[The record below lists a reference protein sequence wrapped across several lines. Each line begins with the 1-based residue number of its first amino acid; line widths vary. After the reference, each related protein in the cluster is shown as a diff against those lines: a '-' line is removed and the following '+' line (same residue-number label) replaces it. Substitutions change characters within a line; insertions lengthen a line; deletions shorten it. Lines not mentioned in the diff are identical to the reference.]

1 MRRML
6 RLTVVSFFCT
16 ILLVMG
22 GALRERLAEA
32 RSTVVPPAVQASVAM
47 STMPVLAS
55 ARVES
60 AALDMG
66 VFGGPS
72 RGLFERTRLGGDS
85 TMDSS
90 IGLPVVEAEP
100 LPWSPPEWFPE
111 EQLEALH
118 AVDHISQASD
128 RVGPNLKLRSRA
140 VFVYDLEAGHVL
152 LAKNADD
159 RRPVASLTKVVSAL
173 TVASEAPDLDVEH
186 CLDMSSR
193 PSWPGA
199 VSRLRTGT
207 CTSGWDLLGAALV
220 RSDNGA
226 AIALSQVAGLP
237 HFPFIERMN
246 TVASDLGMDQS
257 SFSDPSGVEDDN
269 LSTARDMTRAVV
281 AASLHP
287 TVHPAVSAPYWDLT
301 DHARDRT
308 RRLYT
313 TNKLVKRR
321 GTEILAAKTGYT
333 DTARH
338 CFTGVFRLRDGRKVA
353 LTVLGG
359 YWSRHRWADLRKI
372 LAWIEQG
379 APGAGEPA

>member
-6 RLTVVSFFCT
+6 RLTVISFLCT
-16 ILLVMG
+16 VLLVLA
-22 GALRERLAEA
+22 GALREQVANA
-32 RSTVVPPAVQASVAM
+32 RTSVSHDAVEASVAPAAL
-47 STMPVLAS
+47 PVLAS
-55 ARVES
+55 ARVEAS
-60 AALDMG
+60 TLDVGML
-66 VFGGPS
+66 GGAS
-72 RGLFERTRLGGDS
+72 RGLFEMTILEPAPAAV
-85 TMDSS
+85 
-90 IGLPVVEAEP
+90 LPPEPDAVP
-100 LPWSPPEWFPE
+100 LPWTPPEWFPE
-111 EQLEALH
+111 AQAEALH
-118 AVDHISQASD
+118 AVDHIAQSPN
-128 RVGPNLKLRSRA
+128 RIGPDLKLRSRS
-140 VFVYDLEAGHVL
+140 VFVYDLEAGQAL

-159 RRPVASLTKVVSAL
+159 RRPVASLTKVISAL
-173 TVASEAPDLDVEH
+173 TVASESPDLDAEH

-237 HFPFIERMN
+237 HYPFIERMN
-246 TVASDLGMDQS
+246 TVAAELGMDQS

-269 LSTARDMTRAVV
+269 LSTARDMTKAVV
-281 AASLHP
+281 AAALHP
-287 TVHPAVSAPYWDLT
+287 TVHPVASAPYWDLT
-301 DHARDRT
+301 DTTRDRT

-313 TNKLVKRR
+313 TNKLVKRG

-359 YWSRHRWADLRKI
+359 YWSRHRWSDLRTI
-372 LAWIEQG
+372 LAWIERG

>member
-6 RLTVVSFFCT
+6 RLTAISFVCT
-16 ILLVMG
+16 ILLVMI
-22 GALRERLAEA
+22 GALRERLTGAQA
-32 RSTVVPPAVQASVAM
+32 ASALPAVEASVAL

-60 AALDMG
+60 AALEAG
-66 VFGGPS
+66 VLGEPA
-72 RGLFERTRLGGDS
+72 RGLFEMTLFEPTAPSQPPLGPPS
-85 TMDSS
+85 
-90 IGLPVVEAEP
+90 VEPEP
-100 LPWSPPEWFPE
+100 LPWSPPSWFPE
-111 EQLEALH
+111 GQTEALH
-118 AVDHISQASD
+118 AVDHISHAPD
-128 RVGPNLKLRSRA
+128 RVGPNLKLRSRS

-173 TVASEAPDLDVEH
+173 TVASESPDLDAEH

-237 HFPFIERMN
+237 HFPFIDRMN
-246 TVASDLGMDQS
+246 IVAAELGMDQS

-287 TVHPAVSAPYWDLT
+287 TVHPVASAPYWDLT
-301 DHARDRT
+301 DHTRDRT

-359 YWSRHRWADLRKI
+359 YWSRHRWSDLRTI
-372 LAWIEQG
+372 LAWIERG
-379 APGAGEPA
+379 APGAGEPT

>member
-6 RLTVVSFFCT
+6 RLTVISFFCT
-16 ILLVMG
+16 ILLVMV
-22 GALRERLAEA
+22 GALREQLATNSDLGVHTHA
-32 RSTVVPPAVQASVAM
+32 AASVA
-47 STMPVLAS
+47 SGAVPILAS
-55 ARVES
+55 ARAEAS
-60 AALDMG
+60 TLA
-66 VFGGPS
+66 GGGLGSPTT
-72 RGLFERTRLGGDS
+72 GLFE
-85 TMDSS
+85 MS
-90 IGLPVVEAEP
+90 ILKAPSQLEALPELELEP
-100 LPWSPPEWFPE
+100 LPWAPPAWFPE
-111 EQLEALH
+111 EQTEALH
-118 AVDHISQASD
+118 AVDHISESPD
-128 RVGPNLKLRSRA
+128 RIGPNLKLRSRA
-140 VFVYDLEAGHVL
+140 VFVYDLEAGRAL

-159 RRPVASLTKVVSAL
+159 RRPVASLTKIISAL
-173 TVASEAPDLDVEH
+173 TVASEVPELDQEH
-186 CLDMSSR
+186 CLDMSTR

-207 CTSGWDLLGAALV
+207 CTTGWDLLGAALV

-237 HFPFIERMN
+237 HYPFIERMN
-246 TVASDLGMDQS
+246 VIAADLGMDQS
-257 SFSDPSGVEDDN
+257 TFSDPSGVEDDN

-287 TVHPAVSAPYWDLT
+287 TVHPVASAPYWDLT
-301 DHARDRT
+301 DSTRGRT
-308 RRLYT
+308 KRLYT
-313 TNKLVKRR
+313 TNKLIKRR

-359 YWSRHRWADLRKI
+359 YWSRHRWSDLRTI
-372 LAWIEQG
+372 LAWIERG